1 MAGILGGTNAF
12 NFINFV
18 AAVVTL
24 VGKSSEYSHAALSTL
39 ILYTLTCG
47 GATRNVSDCFKQ
59 STSTIT

>member
-24 VGKSSEYSHAALSTL
+24 VGKLSENILKNSLQTRQLSVLNTL
-39 ILYTLTCG
+39 DTLLT
-47 GATRNVSDCFKQ
+47 AIFPFSEHQ
-59 STSTIT
+59 